1 MAQHSQKNPHTIIML
16 QRFSLFFLGLFG
28 SAVAALAEDQ
38 DAASIYEA
46 IAGSGGILENATGI
60 FNTVVTIVLA
70 VVAMGILL
78 TFAKRVKRS

>member
-1 MAQHSQKNPHTIIML
+1 ML
-16 QRFSLFFLGLFG
+16 QRISLFFLGLFG
-28 SAVAALAEDQ
+28 SAAAALAVDPT
-38 DAASIYEA
+38 DASAIYDSV
-46 IAGSGGILENATGI
+46 AGSGGILENATSI

>member
-1 MAQHSQKNPHTIIML
+1 MWKKVTAL
-16 QRFSLFFLGLFG
+16 FLGLQL
-28 SAVAALAEDQ
+28 SALGLLATNEDS
-38 DAASIYEA
+38 ASIYDK
-46 IAGSGGILENATGI
+46 IAGSGGILENATSI